1 MNILRYHQRNA
12 GALTKSPSS
21 RTALSPPSQAGRWG
35 WGCGDGAG
43 GSLGL
48 RRQEVEQEEDG
59 HQRCFYVVSGY
70 VSVPLFVG
78 TGISIERLT
87 VEFGVWLVSKF

>member
-12 GALTKSPSS
+12 GELTKSPSS
-21 RTALSPPSQAGRWG
+21 RTALSPSSQAGGWG

-48 RRQEVEQEEDG
+48 RRQEVEQKEDG
-59 HQRCFYVVSGY
+59 HVVSGY

-78 TGISIERLT
+78 TGISIERLKA
-87 VEFGVWLVSKF
+87 EFGVYLLSKF